1 MVYVIIMACVL
12 LLESAAMGYMYKEYC
27 SALGVVRLLNVANT
41 ALAEKLTEL
50 RKDMDCEKEQG
61 DL

>member
-12 LLESAAMGYMYKEYC
+12 LLETSAMGYMYKEYR

-50 RKDMDCEKEQG
+50 RKDKDCEKEQN
-61 DL
+61 DM